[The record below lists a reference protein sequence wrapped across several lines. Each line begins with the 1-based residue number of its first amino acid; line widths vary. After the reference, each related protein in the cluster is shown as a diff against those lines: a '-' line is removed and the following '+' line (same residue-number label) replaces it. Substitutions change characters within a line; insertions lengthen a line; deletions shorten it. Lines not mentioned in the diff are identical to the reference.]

1 MTYRLPSLNTLRA
14 FEAAARHLSF
24 KMAAS
29 ELGVTA
35 GAVSQQVRKLEESLG
50 VALFR
55 RLPHG
60 LLLTMEGE
68 TYLPRVSRVFEDLTE
83 ATEAI
88 APEINS
94 RKFSVG
100 ICPGSAA
107 ILPPNW
113 PNHSDSLKPYVRSSM
128 QTADVELVRNNEIDC
143 LRRLG
148 GGPYGDLAL
157 LKIPESQDRPQY
169 HGELHFICK
178 PGLADCRQSRAI
190 REDLK
195 LHAATGS
202 SPSLPVSMPGLS

>member
-24 KMAAS
+24 KTAAS

-35 GAVSQQVRKLEESLG
+35 GAVSQQVKKLEGSLG

-60 LLLTMEGE
+60 LLLTVEGE
-68 TYLPRVSRVFEDLTE
+68 AYRPRITKVFEDLTE

-88 APEINS
+88 APDMNGK
-94 RKFSVG
+94 KFNVG
-100 ICPGSAA
+100 ICSRALA
-107 ILPPNW
+107 LLPSSW
-113 PNHSDSLKPYVRSSM
+113 PNHRQSLKPYVRDSI
-128 QTADVELVRNNEIDC
+128 QTTDVELVKNNEIDC
-143 LRRLG
+143 LIRLG

-157 LKIPESQDRPQY
+157 VRIPGSTGTNGYTE
-169 HGELHFICK
+169 ELHFICK

-190 REDLK
+190 LDDLREN
-195 LHAATGS
+195 A
-202 SPSLPVSMPGLS
+202 VSIP

>member
-1 MTYRLPSLNTLRA
+1 MMTYRLPSLNTLRA

-35 GAVSQQVRKLEESLG
+35 GAVSQQVKKLEGSLG

-60 LLLTMEGE
+60 LLLTAAGE
-68 TYLPRVSRVFEDLTE
+68 AYLPRISRVFEDLTE

-88 APEINS
+88 APEINGK
-94 RKFSVG
+94 KFSIG
-100 ICPGSAA
+100 ICAKSMA

-113 PNHSDSLKPYVRSSM
+113 PNHSDSLKPYVRSSI
-128 QTADVELVRNNEIDC
+128 QTTDVELVRNNEIDC
-143 LRRLG
+143 LIRLG

-157 LKIPESQDRPQY
+157 VTISGFPGTSAHRE
-169 HGELHFICK
+169 ELHFVCK

-190 REDLK
+190 LEDLTV
-195 LHAATGS
+195 HA
-202 SPSLPVSMPGLS
+202 VSNS

>member
-35 GAVSQQVRKLEESLG
+35 GAISQQVKKLEASLG

-60 LLLTMEGE
+60 LLLTLEGE
-68 TYLPRVSRVFEDLTE
+68 TYLPRISKVFEDLTE

-88 APEINS
+88 APDMNGK
-94 RKFSVG
+94 KFNVG
-100 ICPGSAA
+100 ICSRAQA
-107 ILPPNW
+107 LLPSSW
-113 PNHSDSLKPYVRSSM
+113 PNHCKSLKPYVRDSI
-128 QTADVELVRNNEIDC
+128 QTTDVGLVKNNEIDC
-143 LRRLG
+143 LIRLG

-157 LKIPESQDRPQY
+157 VRIPGSSGADGRSE
-169 HGELHFICK
+169 ELHFICK

-190 REDLK
+190 LQDLK
-195 LHAATGS
+195 DNA
-202 SPSLPVSMPGLS
+202 VSAR

>member
-35 GAVSQQVRKLEESLG
+35 GAVSQQVKKLEGSLG

-55 RLPHG
+55 RLPQG
-60 LLLTMEGE
+60 LLLTDEGE
-68 TYLPRVSRVFEDLTE
+68 TYLPRITKVFEDLTE

-94 RKFSVG
+94 KKFTIG
-100 ICPGSAA
+100 ICSKALA
-107 ILPPNW
+107 VLPPNW
-113 PNHSDSLKPYVRSSM
+113 PNHDDSLKPYVRDSI
-128 QTADVELVRNNEIDC
+128 QTTDVELVRNNEIDC
-143 LRRLG
+143 LIRLG

-157 LKIPESQDRPQY
+157 IAIPRSPSTKEHPA
-169 HGELHFICK
+169 ELHFICK
-178 PGLADCRQSRAI
+178 PGLSDCRQSKAI
-190 REDLK
+190 LDDLA
-195 LHAATGS
+195 LHA
-202 SPSLPVSMPGLS
+202 VSNS

>member
-35 GAVSQQVRKLEESLG
+35 GAVSQQVKKLEGSLG

-60 LLLTMEGE
+60 LLLTVQGE
-68 TYLPRVSRVFEDLTE
+68 TYLPSITRVFEDLTQ

-88 APEINS
+88 APDMNGK
-94 RKFSVG
+94 KFNVG
-100 ICPGSAA
+100 ICSRALA
-107 ILPPNW
+107 LLPSSW
-113 PNHSDSLKPYVRSSM
+113 PNHCESLKPYVRDSI
-128 QTADVELVRNNEIDC
+128 QTTDVELVKSNEIDC
-143 LRRLG
+143 LIRLG
-148 GGPYGDLAL
+148 GGPYGDLSL
-157 LKIPESQDRPQY
+157 VRIPGSPGTREPRE
-169 HGELHFICK
+169 ELHFICK

-190 REDLK
+190 LEDLMG
-195 LHAATGS
+195 HA
-202 SPSLPVSMPGLS
+202 VSAP

>member
-35 GAVSQQVRKLEESLG
+35 GAVSQQVKKLEGSLG

-60 LLLTMEGE
+60 LLLTLEGE
-68 TYLPRVSRVFEDLTE
+68 TYLPKISKVFEDLTE

-88 APEINS
+88 APKMNAK
-94 RKFSVG
+94 KFNIGVSSKAMAV
-100 ICPGSAA
+100 
-107 ILPPNW
+107 LPPNW
-113 PNHSDSLKPYVRSSM
+113 PNHCDSLRPYVRDSI
-128 QTADVELVRNNEIDC
+128 QTTDVELVRTNEIDC
-143 LRRLG
+143 LIRLG

-157 LKIPESQDRPQY
+157 VTISGTRNGKEPPEK
-169 HGELHFICK
+169 LHFICK
-178 PGLADCRQSRAI
+178 PGLADCRQSKAI
-190 REDLK
+190 LEDLA
-195 LHAATGS
+195 LQA
-202 SPSLPVSMPGLS
+202 VSNS